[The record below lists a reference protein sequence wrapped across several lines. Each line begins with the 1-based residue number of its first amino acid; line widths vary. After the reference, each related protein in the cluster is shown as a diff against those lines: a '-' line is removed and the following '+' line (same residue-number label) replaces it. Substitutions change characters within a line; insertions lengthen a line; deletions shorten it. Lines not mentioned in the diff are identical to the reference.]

1 MIEIKNKTWDDV
13 TIGMWQE
20 LNAIE
25 TDSEVTRIIEQ
36 ISILTDVDPA
46 EIRKLKMREFA
57 QMQSEASFI
66 YTQPKAEVTI
76 KFEIDGKRYGMIP
89 QLDFITTGEWMD
101 AENWKDR
108 PIENLHLY
116 AALLYRPI
124 ISEDGEDY
132 KIEDHKSD
140 GFMKRAELFRNK
152 LSINVIHGAV
162 LFFSSSA
169 IGFTEILV
177 DYLNQEMQTELL
189 TKKNQI
195 LEVMKNHKD

>member
-76 KFEIDGKRYGMIP
+76 KFEIDGKKYGMIP
-89 QLDFITTGEWMD
+89 HLDFITTGE
-101 AENWKDR
+101 
-108 PIENLHLY
+108 
-116 AALLYRPI
+116 
-124 ISEDGEDY
+124 
-132 KIEDHKSD
+132 
-140 GFMKRAELFRNK
+140 
-152 LSINVIHGAV
+152 
-162 LFFSSSA
+162 
-169 IGFTEILV
+169 
-177 DYLNQEMQTELL
+177 
-189 TKKNQI
+189 
-195 LEVMKNHKD
+195 

>member
-46 EIRKLKMREFA
+46 EIRKLKMKEFA

-76 KFEIDGKRYGMIP
+76 KFEIDGKKYGMIP
-89 QLDFITTGEWMD
+89 HLDFITTGEWMD

-169 IGFTEILV
+169 IGFTKILV